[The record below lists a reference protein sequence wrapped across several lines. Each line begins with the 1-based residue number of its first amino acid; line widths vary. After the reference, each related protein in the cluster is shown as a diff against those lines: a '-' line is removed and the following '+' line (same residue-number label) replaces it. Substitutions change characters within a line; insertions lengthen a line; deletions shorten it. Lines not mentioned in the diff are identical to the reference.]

1 MSISLALTLL
11 SLIISLASAYFAA
24 RSVRYA
30 RDSIVSSVILEVSKA
45 FDEESM
51 KESNRYLFDLR
62 NSNHEEFSQNPY
74 IFARS
79 YLDKVD
85 ESSKE
90 WYYRRT
96 VARFWSRIGALLK
109 TGLLS
114 EDLVFTLFPDVDV
127 IEILEPIEMAMA
139 MVDKYGIKGDP
150 YIALVYRR
158 WQSWK
163 KKAKYS
169 EEMHLPLSPQAYSA
183 SKIRE

>member
-1 MSISLALTLL
+1 MSIEITLALL

-30 RDSIVSSVILEVSKA
+30 RDSIISSVILEVSKA

-51 KESNRYLFDLR
+51 KEGNRYLFNLR
-62 NSNHEEFSQNPY
+62 NSNYEEFSRNPY
-74 IFARS
+74 GFARS

-127 IEILEPIEMAMA
+127 IEILEPIEMAM
-139 MVDKYGIKGDP
+139 VDKFGIKGDP

-163 KKAKYS
+163 KKVKYS
-169 EEMHLPLSPQAYSA
+169 EEMQLPLNPQSYSA